1 MIKQGIY
8 LCLIAC
14 SLIIASCNSSGD
26 ESSSAGTNSDGKL
39 SISGTIAN
47 ASNLKV
53 FVDHVTEPNSN
64 LSLQS
69 TSTDENGD
77 FSFNFDKSLE
87 PGIYKLRI
95 GSKKGFLILNGD
107 ESNIK
112 IEGDLANLNKNE
124 FTISGSA
131 GTEEY
136 NNAYS
141 SYLNRKLDVAGI
153 QNFAASSKNPF
164 AGAQLAMQ
172 TLKMRED
179 FVAIHKISAGRI
191 AEKYGNIEFSKKYNA
206 LVAGLEQK
214 LMLKQSRDK
223 IKVGEPAPNITAKSP
238 DGKEYSLEDLKG
250 QVVLLDFWA
259 SWCGPC
265 RKANPHVVETY
276 KKYKNKGFT
285 VFSVSLDG
293 VDSRTANR
301 YPDKAQLENVMNQ
314 QKTRWVKAIEKDKLE
329 WDYHV
334 SNLKKWE
341 EPAAKQYGVTGIP
354 KTFLI
359 DKEGKIA
366 AVNPRYDLEDQLK
379 RLL

>member
-8 LCLIAC
+8 FCLLAC
-14 SLIIASCNSSGD
+14 SLILTSCNSDGVGNSG
-26 ESSSAGTNSDGKL
+26 SASSDGKASL
-39 SISGTIAN
+39 SGTITN

-64 LSLQS
+64 MSIQS
-69 TSTDENGD
+69 TSTDENGN
-77 FSFNFDKSLE
+77 FSFNFENSLD

-107 ESNIK
+107 EKNIK
-112 IEGDLANLNKNE
+112 IEGDLSTLNKND
-124 FTISGSA
+124 FTISGSP

-136 NNAYS
+136 NQAFA
-141 SYLNRKLDVAGI
+141 SYLGRKLDVAGI
-153 QNFAASSKNPF
+153 QNFAANSKNPF

-172 TLKMRED
+172 TLKLRED
-179 FVAIHKISAGRI
+179 FVAVHKIAASRI
-191 AEKYGNIEFSKKYNA
+191 AQKYGDIDFSKKYNA
-206 LVAGLEQK
+206 TVAGLEQK
-214 LMLKQSRDK
+214 LMLKQSREK
-223 IKVGEPAPNITAKSP
+223 IKVGAPAPNITAKSP

-293 VDSRTANR
+293 VDSRTAKR
-301 YPDKAQLENVMNQ
+301 YPDQSQLENVMNQ

-341 EPAAKQYGVTGIP
+341 EPAARQYGVTGIP

-366 AVNPRYDLEDQLK
+366 AVNPRYDLEEQLK
-379 RLL
+379 KLL